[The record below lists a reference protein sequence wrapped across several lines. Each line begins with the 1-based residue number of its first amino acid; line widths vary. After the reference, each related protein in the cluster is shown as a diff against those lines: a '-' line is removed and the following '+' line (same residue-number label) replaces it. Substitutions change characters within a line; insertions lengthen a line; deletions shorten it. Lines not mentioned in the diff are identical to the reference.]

1 MSDPLRLPNFMN
13 STPPCHPTSSPHHGL
28 NRREF
33 LRLTTGAGTGLALTR
48 LPASGALFPA
58 APSGPGAI
66 RFAIIGDYGE
76 TLADQTFPLDLVAA
90 MIRSWN
96 PEFVVSTGDN
106 NYVLGEASTID
117 VNVGKNFTGYIYP
130 KTTEIPVQYPYPPDA
145 PRFNRFIPCL
155 GNHDYSDV
163 LDDALPSTTNIPYS
177 NPYRQYFRN
186 ALRTGTALA
195 PNTTITF
202 ADNAVGQTW
211 TRALISGEVEDYQ
224 PFSETENLRFYDVR
238 LGTAAGPSSVH
249 LFILDSDS
257 PTPYGRYSADRLIPN
272 RDGSHSAFTEIATQA
287 AWLQKRLAASTA
299 RWKIVILHHP
309 PYNSAPGAKNSQYT
323 FARWPFRAWGATAV
337 IAGHVH
343 NYERLEM
350 PDPNADLEPDYGT
363 PTIPYIVNGAGG
375 FIPEQGFDPSFV
387 VKGSLVRVA
396 EYGAQLVTADEN
408 SINFLYYDLNGVLRD
423 VKTIYADN
431 QQGPPQ
437 VEFGGREF
445 PVDASAGTVSIVV
458 TRLGDTSQPL
468 SVNYATADGTAL
480 AGQNY
485 LASSGVL
492 NFNAGEASKSIPIT
506 ILPPPVFG
514 PDTVPWESL
523 IFSVTLSQPNVGAL
537 GFFSIASV
545 IIVNTV
551 DTPITNQDLFI
562 VQTYRDLFLRSP
574 SPSEITQAQSAIG
587 FFDTWLERARWLYD
601 LLTGAQG
608 TEPIFPA
615 VQVYSILQL
624 SDALAIAGQAAP
636 PSFPDLQDG
645 VRLYGTAGSQEAGL
659 IALGDAFNQ
668 NALALLDGKF
678 PGFATDNGL
687 FIEVIYKSLI
697 LPLDTDLTPEDKSYW
712 LARLST
718 SSDAERQRTR
728 NLMLGQMATQSFD
741 PPPVAG
747 MTAFDLTSKNR
758 NEVLLGI
765 LLAGLLRVQLSYKE
779 FLLGYLIPARIG
791 GGVVI
796 ADDIFNMIQSAT
808 YAARFRI
815 TSYEGYIDSVKGS
828 LPLADRLPE
837 ADPENDGRTNLEE
850 YSFALTSED
859 LEKEPLTI
867 LEVVD
872 QAGQRFGI
880 FSHRTAKYVKRVEF
894 LVQVSTDLKTW
905 TAVGDPISDGG
916 ADMGTY
922 VQNRIRIPIE
932 PSATRQ
938 FFRVRVRQTP

>member
-1 MSDPLRLPNFMN
+1 MN
-13 STPPCHPTSSPHHGL
+13 SKSSGPSAGHSHHGI

-33 LRLTTGAGTGLALTR
+33 FRVTTTAGTGLALAR
-48 LPASGALFPA
+48 IPAAGALFP
-58 APSGPGAI
+58 PPPTGPGAI

-76 TLADQTFPLDLVAA
+76 TLADQAFPLDTVAA
-90 MIRSWN
+90 MIRSWS
-96 PEFVVSTGDN
+96 PDFIVSTGDN
-106 NYVLGEASTID
+106 NYVLGEAATID

-130 KTTEIPVQYPYPPDA
+130 KTTEIPVKYPYPADA
-145 PRFNRFIPCL
+145 PLYNRFIPCL

-163 LDDALPSTTNIPYS
+163 ADDALPSVKNIPYS
-177 NPYRQYFRN
+177 NPYLQYFRN
-186 ALRTGTALA
+186 ALRVGTAQA

-202 ADNAVGQTW
+202 ADQAVGQTW
-211 TRALISGEVEDYQ
+211 DRGLISGDIEDYQ
-224 PFSETENLRFYDVR
+224 PFSETENLRFFDVR
-238 LGTAAGPSSVH
+238 LGTATGPSSVH

-272 RDGSHSAFTEIATQA
+272 RDGSNSAYTEIATQG

-309 PYNSAPGAKNSQYT
+309 PYNSAPGAENSQYT
-323 FARWPFRAWGATAV
+323 FARWPYRAWGASAV
-337 IAGHVH
+337 ISGHVH

-350 PDPNADLEPDYGT
+350 PDPDADLKPNYGT

-423 VKTIYADN
+423 VKTIYADE

-437 VEFGGREF
+437 VEFAGREF
-445 PVDASAGTVSIVV
+445 PVDASAGTVAITV
-458 TRLGDTSQPL
+458 TRLGDTRQPL
-468 SVNYATADGTAL
+468 SVSYATADGTAI

-485 LASSGVL
+485 TAASGVL
-492 NFNAGEASKSIPIT
+492 NFNAGEASKTFPISV
-506 ILPPPVFG
+506 LPPPLFG
-514 PDTVPWESL
+514 PGTVPWESL
-523 IFSVTLSQPNVGAL
+523 IFSVTLSQPNVGSL

-545 IIVNTV
+545 ILVNTV
-551 DTPITNQDLFI
+551 DTPMTNQEMFI
-562 VQTYRDLFLRSP
+562 VQTYQDLFLRSP
-574 SPSEITQAQSAIG
+574 TESEITAARAAIG
-587 FFDTWLERARWLYD
+587 FLDAWIERSRWVYG
-601 LLTGAQG
+601 LLTGAMA

-615 VQVYSILQL
+615 VQVYSVLQL
-624 SDALAIAGQAAP
+624 SDVSALGGQAAP

-645 VRLYGTAGSQEAGL
+645 VNLYRSAASPEAGL
-659 IALGDAFNQ
+659 IALSEAFNQ

-678 PGFATDNGL
+678 PGFATDNEL
-687 FIEVIYKSLI
+687 FIEAIYKVII
-697 LPLDTDLTPEDKSYW
+697 LPLDTSLTPEDKSYW
-712 LARLST
+712 LSQLST
-718 SSDAERQRTR
+718 ASEAERQRTR
-728 NLMLGQMATQSFD
+728 NLMLGRIATQSFRS
-741 PPPVAG
+741 PPIAG
-747 MTAFDLTSKNR
+747 MTPFDLTSKNG

-779 FLLGYLIPARIG
+779 FFIGYLVPARVG
-791 GGVVI
+791 GGIVI
-796 ADDIFNMIQSAT
+796 GDDIYNMIQSAA

-828 LPLADRLPE
+828 LPLVDRLPE

-850 YSFALTSED
+850 YSFALTPED
-859 LEKEPLTI
+859 LKRQPLTI

-872 QAGQRFGI
+872 QSGQRFGI
-880 FSHRTAKYVKRVEF
+880 FSHRSAKYIKRVEF

-905 TAVGDPISDGG
+905 TAVGDPLADGG
-916 ADMGTY
+916 KDMGAY
-922 VQNRIRIPIE
+922 VENRIRIPIE
-932 PSATRQ
+932 ASAVRQ
-938 FFRVRVRQTP
+938 FFRVRVRQST